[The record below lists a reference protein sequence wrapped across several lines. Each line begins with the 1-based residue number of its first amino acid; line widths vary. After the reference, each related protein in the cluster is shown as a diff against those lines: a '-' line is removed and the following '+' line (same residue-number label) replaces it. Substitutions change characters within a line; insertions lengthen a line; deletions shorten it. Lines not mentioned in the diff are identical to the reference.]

1 MSAVGR
7 TPLFAVLHRDHRLEQ
22 LQRRA
27 FTAAAR
33 PTWVSPYIQ
42 LMRADKP
49 IGSLLLMWPGAPS
62 LAPQA
67 SDTVISQR
75 RCACVGWWS
84 IAMAAPVGELPQ
96 VGLLCTF
103 GVGAFV
109 MRGAGCTINDLWDRE
124 IDAKVER
131 TKTRPL
137 ASGVSRLYA
146 HRSKS
151 ATLQSSRFVQALSVA
166 QAVGFLGVQ
175 LSVGLAVLL
184 SLNKSVSLAQSRSRV
199 SRFCYQ
205 QLEPQ
210 RPQCSCAAQQAHVRL
225 QCSFSIR
232 SYSIWLGVAAMP
244 LVICYPLAKVRNHL
258 LN

>member
-1 MSAVGR
+1 
-7 TPLFAVLHRDHRLEQ
+7 
-22 LQRRA
+22 
-27 FTAAAR
+27 
-33 PTWVSPYIQ
+33 
-42 LMRADKP
+42 
-49 IGSLLLMWPGAPS
+49 
-62 LAPQA
+62 
-67 SDTVISQR
+67 
-75 RCACVGWWS
+75 
-84 IAMAAPVGELPQ
+84 MAAPVGELPQ

-184 SLNKSVSLAQSRSRV
+184 SLNKSVALAQSPSRV

-205 QLEPQ
+205 QL
-210 RPQCSCAAQQAHVRL
+210 RPQCACAAQHSTRQTAVQFWHSQLLDLAR
-225 QCSFSIR
+225 C
-232 SYSIWLGVAAMP
+232 GGDAA
-244 LVICYPLAKVRNHL
+244 RDL
-258 LN
+258 LSAGKGT

>member
-1 MSAVGR
+1 
-7 TPLFAVLHRDHRLEQ
+7 
-22 LQRRA
+22 
-27 FTAAAR
+27 
-33 PTWVSPYIQ
+33 
-42 LMRADKP
+42 
-49 IGSLLLMWPGAPS
+49 
-62 LAPQA
+62 
-67 SDTVISQR
+67 
-75 RCACVGWWS
+75 
-84 IAMAAPVGELPQ
+84 MAAPVGELPQ

-109 MRGAGCTINDLWDRE
+109 MRGAGCTINDLWDRK

-184 SLNKSVSLAQSRSRV
+184 SLNKSVALALSRSRV

-205 QLEPQ
+205 QLQ
-210 RPQCSCAAQQAHVRL
+210 PQCSCAAQQAHVRL
-225 QCSFSIR
+225 QCSFRIR

-244 LVICYPLAKVRNHL
+244 LVICYPLAKVRNHSLAELNL
-258 LN
+258 LLSRLYFHAALPLELTAVHSSRAGLSAYGRRDACARDST